1 MTDLPR
7 PSRAPCGT
15 CPYRQD
21 VPAGVW
27 DASEYAKLPRYD
39 GSTMDQ
45 FLAGGV
51 GLFFCHQNDGH
62 LCAGWVGCHD
72 TDHLA
77 AMRLHQVHP
86 DTFTYESPVPLFSS
100 GAEAAA
106 HGLSGVENPD
116 ARALA
121 AIDKLA
127 GKLGR

>member
-1 MTDLPR
+1 MTELPR

-45 FLAGGV
+45 LMAGGT

-72 TDHLA
+72 TDHLV
-77 AMRLHQVHP
+77 AMRLHGVHP
-86 DTFTYESPVPLFSS
+86 STFTYESPVPLFSS
-100 GAEAAA
+100 GAETAA

-127 GKLGR
+127 GRLGR